1 MATQFYSK
9 RNLQFLLY
17 EVFNAEVLTQYSYYQ
32 DHARETFDMVLDSA
46 EQISEKLLKP
56 LLTEMDRKEPQLVD
70 GRIKIHEGMFP
81 ILKKFGEDGWINA
94 GFSYDEGGQQIP
106 STVLSSAAFIFQ
118 AANYSSSVF
127 PFLTSGAAN
136 LIRSFGSQELKE
148 TFTPKMYTGEWQGT
162 MALTEPDAGSSLSD
176 ISTTAEPTENEGV
189 YKIKGQKIYISAGD
203 HDGCDNVIHLMLA
216 KIKGGPS
223 GAKGISLFVVPQK
236 RAMSFEPRAVSNELS
251 ALSHEQRAVS
261 ENDSEQ
267 LTTQGSKLIAQ
278 SLELQD
284 NDVIT
289 AGVYHKMG
297 YKGAP
302 IAHLMVGSNDNTFGY
317 LVGEPHKGL
326 TYMFQMMNEARIGV
340 GMNATAIGTAAYYAS
355 LEYAK
360 ERPQGR
366 VISDK
371 DITKPQVQIIRH
383 ADVKRM
389 LLFQKAVVEGS
400 LALLTQCSMYADLAS
415 VTEGEEKEHYHL
427 LLDLLTPIAKSYPSE
442 MCCLTTSAAVQILG
456 GAGYT
461 TDFPVEQFYR
471 EARIHPIHEGTTG
484 IHGLDLLGRKI
495 IIKNGKSLQLLVAEI
510 LKTIEKA
517 SSIDRLKPFAQK
529 LQTYL
534 GKTDTV
540 TKHLLGLAS
549 KDLEIFLSDATL
561 YLELFGIMTIAWQ
574 WLVQAIKAE
583 EALLAGATGDDYDFY
598 QGKIFTL
605 RYFYEYEL
613 VKIDSLMKRLLSED
627 NVTVEMEA
635 GWF

>member
-17 EVFNAEVLTQYSYYQ
+17 EVFDAESLTQYSYYQ

-176 ISTTAEPTENEGV
+176 ITTTAEPTENEGV

-236 RAMSFEPRAVSNELS
+236 RIKEEGDGRSGGKNETAQNS
-251 ALSHEQRAVS
+251 
-261 ENDSEQ
+261 Q
-267 LTTQGSKLIAQ
+267 LTNHNSQ
-278 SLELQD
+278 LEN

-317 LVGEPHKGL
+317 LLGEPHKGL

-366 VISDK
+366 LISDK

-400 LALLTQCSMYADLAS
+400 LSLLTQCSMYADLAS
-415 VTEGEEKEHYHL
+415 VTEGEEREHYHL
-427 LLDLLTPIAKSYPSE
+427 LLDLLTPIAKTYPSE

-529 LQTYL
+529 IQTYL

-540 TKHLLGLAS
+540 TKHLLSLAS

-561 YLELFGIMTIAWQ
+561 YLELFGIITIAWQ

-583 EALLAGATGDDYDFY
+583 EALQAGATGDDFDFY

-635 GWF
+635 EWF

>member
-1 MATQFYSK
+1 MAQQFYSK

-17 EVFNAEVLTQYSYYQ
+17 EVFNAEVLTQYTYYQ

-176 ISTTAEPTENEGV
+176 ITTTAEPTDNESV

-236 RAMSFEPRAVSNELS
+236 RIEETGDGRNGGNNEV
-251 ALSHEQRAVS
+251 ALNS
-261 ENDSEQ
+261 E
-267 LTTQGSKLIAQ
+267 LITNNQ
-278 SLELQD
+278 SLIT

-389 LLFQKAVVEGS
+389 LLFQKAVIEGS

-495 IIKNGKSLQLLVAEI
+495 IIKNGKSLQLLVAEM

-529 LQTYL
+529 LQVYL

-540 TKHLLGLAS
+540 TKHLLSLAS

-583 EALLAGATGDDYDFY
+583 EALLAGATGDDFDFY

-613 VKIDSLMKRLLSED
+613 VKIDALMKRLLSED

>member
-17 EVFNAEVLTQYSYYQ
+17 EVLDVQSLIKYPYFQ

-56 LLTEMDRKEPQLVD
+56 LLTEMDRKEPQLVN
-70 GRIKIHEGMFP
+70 GRIKIHAGMFP

-94 GFSYDEGGQQIP
+94 GFSYEEGGQQIP

-176 ISTTAEPTENEGV
+176 ISTTAEPTDSEGV

-236 RAMSFEPRAVSNELS
+236 RNS
-251 ALSHEQRAVS
+251 
-261 ENDSEQ
+261 Q
-267 LTTQGSKLIAQ
+267 LI
-278 SLELQD
+278 D

-289 AGVYHKMG
+289 AGIYHKMG

-302 IAHLMVGSNDNTFGY
+302 IAHLMIGSNDNTLGY

-326 TYMFQMMNEARIGV
+326 MYMFQMMNEARIGV

-371 DITKPQVQIIRH
+371 DIAKPQVQIIRH

-400 LALLTQCSMYADLAS
+400 LALLTQCSMYADLAL
-415 VTEGEEKEHYHL
+415 VTEGEEREHYHL

-484 IHGLDLLGRKI
+484 IHGLDLLGRKMS
-495 IIKNGKSLQLLVAEI
+495 IKNGKSLQLLVAEI

-517 SSIDRLKPFAQK
+517 SSLDQLKPFAQK
-529 LQTYL
+529 LQIYL
-534 GKTDTV
+534 SKTDTV

-549 KDLEIFLSDATL
+549 KDVEIFLSDATL

-583 EALLAGATGDDYDFY
+583 KALLAGATGDDFDFY

-613 VKIDSLMKRLLSED
+613 VKIDALMKRLLSED

-635 GWF
+635 AWF

>member
-17 EVFNAEVLTQYSYYQ
+17 EVFNVQSLTQYSYFQ

-56 LLTEMDRKEPQLVD
+56 ILTEMDRKEPQLVD
-70 GRIKIHEGMFP
+70 GKIKIHPGMFP

-94 GFSYDEGGQQIP
+94 GFSYEEGGQQIP
-106 STVLSSAAFIFQ
+106 ATVLNSAAFIFQ

-148 TFTPKMYTGEWQGT
+148 IFTPKMYSGEWQGT

-176 ISTTAEPTENEGV
+176 ISTTAESTENKGV

-216 KIKGGPS
+216 KIKGGPA
-223 GAKGISLFVVPQK
+223 GAKGISLFIVPQK
-236 RAMSFEPRAVSNELS
+236 RIKDEGDGRNGGKNETAQNS
-251 ALSHEQRAVS
+251 
-261 ENDSEQ
+261 Q
-267 LTTQGSKLIAQ
+267 LTNHNAQ
-278 SLELQD
+278 LEN

-340 GMNATAIGTAAYYAS
+340 GMNAAAIGTAAYYAS

-366 VISDK
+366 LISDK
-371 DITKPQVQIIRH
+371 DMTKTQVQIIRH

-389 LLFQKAVVEGS
+389 LLFQKSVVEGS

-415 VTEGEEKEHYHL
+415 VTEGEAQERYHL

-510 LKTIEKA
+510 LKTTEKA
-517 SSIDRLKPFAQK
+517 SSIDRLKPFTQK
-529 LQTYL
+529 LQIYL
-534 GKTDTV
+534 AKTDTV

-583 EALLAGATGDDYDFY
+583 EVLQAGAAGNDFDFY

-613 VKIDSLMKRLLSED
+613 VKIDTLMKRLLSED

-635 GWF
+635 AWF

>member
-70 GRIKIHEGMFP
+70 GRIRIHEGMFP

-176 ISTTAEPTENEGV
+176 ITTTAEPTDNESV

-236 RAMSFEPRAVSNELS
+236 RLNNS
-251 ALSHEQRAVS
+251 
-261 ENDSEQ
+261 Q
-267 LTTQGSKLIAQ
+267 LES
-278 SLELQD
+278 

-389 LLFQKAVVEGS
+389 LLFQKAVIEGS

-495 IIKNGKSLQLLVAEI
+495 IIKNGKSLQLLVAEM

-529 LQTYL
+529 LQVYL

-540 TKHLLGLAS
+540 TKHLLSLAS

-583 EALLAGATGDDYDFY
+583 EALLAGATGDDFDFY

>member
-9 RNLQFLLY
+9 RNLQFLLH
-17 EVFNAEVLTQYSYYQ
+17 EVLDVESLTKYPYFQ

-70 GRIKIHEGMFP
+70 GKIKIHEGMFP

-106 STVLSSAAFIFQ
+106 ATVLSSAAFIFQ

-176 ISTTAEPTENEGV
+176 ISTTAESTENDAECRPGV

-216 KIKGGPS
+216 KIKGGPA

-236 RAMSFEPRAVSNELS
+236 RTVSDEPRAMSNEQGIS
-251 ALSHEQRAVS
+251 S
-261 ENDSEQ
+261 ENSQ
-267 LTTQGSKLIAQ
+267 LKAHSSK
-278 SLELQD
+278 LQD
-284 NDVIT
+284 NDVLT

-302 IAHLMVGSNDNTFGY
+302 IAHLMVGSNDNAFGY

-366 VISDK
+366 LISDK

-389 LLFQKAVVEGS
+389 LLFQKAIVEGS
-400 LALLTQCSMYADLAS
+400 MALLTQCSMYADLAS
-415 VTEGEEKEHYHL
+415 VTEGEEQEHYHL

-517 SSIDRLKPFAQK
+517 SSIDRLKPFTQK
-529 LQTYL
+529 LQVYL
-534 GKTDTV
+534 GKTDNV
-540 TKHLLGLAS
+540 TKHLLSLAS
-549 KDLEIFLSDATL
+549 NDLEIFLSDATL

-583 EALLAGATGDDYDFY
+583 EALQAGATGDDYDFY

-635 GWF
+635 AWF

>member
-17 EVFNAEVLTQYSYYQ
+17 EVFNTETLTQYPYYQ

-94 GFSYDEGGQQIP
+94 GFSYEEGGQQIP

-118 AANYSSSVF
+118 TANYSSSVF

-176 ISTTAEPTENEGV
+176 ITTSAELTDNVGV

-236 RAMSFEPRAVSNELS
+236 RLNNS
-251 ALSHEQRAVS
+251 
-261 ENDSEQ
+261 Q
-267 LTTQGSKLIAQ
+267 LES
-278 SLELQD
+278 
-284 NDVIT
+284 NDVLT

-366 VISDK
+366 LISDK

-389 LLFQKAVVEGS
+389 LLFQKAVIEGS

-495 IIKNGKSLQLLVAEI
+495 IIKNGKSLQLLVAEM

-529 LQTYL
+529 LQVYL

-540 TKHLLGLAS
+540 TKHLLSLAS

-583 EALLAGATGDDYDFY
+583 EALLAEATGDDFDFY

>member
-1 MATQFYSK
+1 MALQFFSK

-17 EVFNAEVLTQYSYYQ
+17 EVFDAERLTKYEYFQ

-46 EQISEKLLKP
+46 EQIAEKLLKP
-56 LLTEMDRKEPQLVD
+56 LLTEMDRKEPQLVN
-70 GRIKIHEGMFP
+70 GKIRIHEGMFP

-94 GFSYDEGGQQIP
+94 GFDYEDGGQQIP
-106 STVLSSAAFIFQ
+106 ATVLNLAAFIFQ
-118 AANYSSSVF
+118 SANYSSSVF

-136 LIRSFGSQELKE
+136 LLRSFGSQELRN

-176 ISTTAEPTENEGV
+176 ISTSAEPTDIEGIF
-189 YKIKGQKIYISAGD
+189 KIKGQKIYISAGD
-203 HDGCDNVIHLMLA
+203 HDGCENVIHLMLA
-216 KIKGGPS
+216 KIKGGPK
-223 GAKGISLFVVPQK
+223 GAKGISLFAVPQK
-236 RAMSFEPRAVSNELS
+236 RIVVSNEGQAMNNES
-251 ALSHEQRAVS
+251 SDTAYSTS
-261 ENDSEQ
+261 N
-267 LTTQGSKLIAQ
+267 TSKFTPQISNLI
-278 SLELQD
+278 D

-302 IAHLMVGSNDNTFGY
+302 IAHLMVGSNDNTLGY

-326 TYMFQMMNEARIGV
+326 TYMFQMMNEARVGV
-340 GMNATAIGTAAYYAS
+340 GMNATAIGTAAFYAS

-371 DITKPQVQIIRH
+371 DHSKPQVQIIRH

-400 LALLTQCSMYADLAS
+400 LSLLTQCAIYTDLAH
-415 VTEGEEKEHYHL
+415 VTEGEEQENYHL

-495 IIKNGKSLQLLVAEI
+495 IIKNGKSLTLLVAEI
-510 LKTIEKA
+510 MKTIEQA
-517 SSIDRLKPFAQK
+517 NQFESLKPYATTLIK
-529 LQTYL
+529 YL
-534 GKTDTV
+534 GKTDVV
-540 TKHLLGLAS
+540 TKHLLSLAS
-549 KDLEIFLSDATL
+549 KDLEVFLSDATL
-561 YLELFGIMTIAWQ
+561 YLELFGINVIAWQ
-574 WLVQAIKAE
+574 WLVQGIKAE
-583 EALLAGATGDDYDFY
+583 EALIAGAMSDDFDFY
-598 QGKIFTL
+598 QGKIHAL

-613 VKIDSLMKRLLSED
+613 VKIDSLMNRLLSND
-627 NVTVEMEA
+627 NVTVEMQA
-635 GWF
+635 AWF

>member
-17 EVFNAEVLTQYSYYQ
+17 EVLDVQSLTEYPYFQ

-70 GRIKIHEGMFP
+70 GKIKIHAGMFP

-94 GFSYDEGGQQIP
+94 GFSYEEGGQQIP
-106 STVLSSAAFIFQ
+106 ATVLSSAAFIFQ

-136 LIRSFGSQELKE
+136 LIRSFGSQELKD

-176 ISTTAEPTENEGV
+176 ISTTAESTENKGV

-236 RAMSFEPRAVSNELS
+236 IAMSFEPRATSNE
-251 ALSHEQRAVS
+251 Q
-261 ENDSEQ
+261 ENSQ
-267 LTTQGSKLIAQ
+267 LTAHGSL
-278 SLELQD
+278 LQD

-366 VISDK
+366 LISDK

-389 LLFQKAVVEGS
+389 LLFQKAVIEGS

-415 VTEGEEKEHYHL
+415 VTEGEEQERYHL

-517 SSIDRLKPFAQK
+517 NSIDRLKPFAQK
-529 LQTYL
+529 LQIYL
-534 GKTDTV
+534 GKTDSV

-574 WLVQAIKAE
+574 WLVQAIKAA
-583 EALLAGATGDDYDFY
+583 EALEAGATGDDFDFY

-613 VKIDSLMKRLLSED
+613 VKIDALMKRLLSED

-635 GWF
+635 AWF

>member
-17 EVFNAEVLTQYSYYQ
+17 EVFDAQSLTSYPYYQ
-32 DHARETFDMVLDSA
+32 DHARDTFDMVLDSA

-70 GRIKIHEGMFP
+70 GKIKIHEGMFP

-94 GFSYDEGGQQIP
+94 GFSYEEGGQQIP

-176 ISTTAEPTENEGV
+176 ITTTAEPTENDAECRPGV

-236 RAMSFEPRAVSNELS
+236 RIALSNGERAVRDEGRAMSGESSPSP
-251 ALSHEQRAVS
+251 
-261 ENDSEQ
+261 
-267 LTTQGSKLIAQ
+267 LTPHAS
-278 SLELQD
+278 SLTPNPSYLED

-366 VISDK
+366 LISDK
-371 DITKPQVQIIRH
+371 DITKPQVQIINH

-400 LALLTQCSMYADLAS
+400 LSLLTQCSMYADLAS
-415 VTEGEEKEHYHL
+415 VTEGEEREHYHL

-471 EARIHPIHEGTTG
+471 EARIHPIHEGTTA

-583 EALLAGATGDDYDFY
+583 EALQAGATGDDFNFY
-598 QGKIFTL
+598 QGKIFTT

-613 VKIDSLMKRLLSED
+613 VKIDALMKRLLSED

>member
-1 MATQFYSK
+1 MAAQFYSK

-17 EVFNAEVLTQYSYYQ
+17 EVFDSESLTQYPYYQ
-32 DHARETFDMVLDSA
+32 DHARETFDMILDSA

-70 GRIKIHEGMFP
+70 GKIKIHEGMFP

-136 LIRSFGSQELKE
+136 LIRSFGSRELKE

-176 ISTTAEPTENEGV
+176 ITTTAEFTENDGI

-236 RAMSFEPRAVSNELS
+236 RAVGEEQKARSKNETLM
-251 ALSHEQRAVS
+251 
-261 ENDSEQ
+261 
-267 LTTQGSKLIAQ
+267 
-278 SLELQD
+278 LQD

-302 IAHLMVGSNDNTFGY
+302 IAHLMVGSNDNAFGY

-366 VISDK
+366 LITDK
-371 DITKPQVQIIRH
+371 DISKPQVQIIRH

-389 LLFQKAVVEGS
+389 LLFQKSVVEGS
-400 LALLTQCSMYADLAS
+400 LSLLTQCSMYADLAS
-415 VTEGEEKEHYHL
+415 VTEGEEREHYHL
-427 LLDLLTPIAKSYPSE
+427 LLDLLTPIAKTYPSE

-495 IIKNGKSLQLLVAEI
+495 IIKNGKSLQLLVTEI
-510 LKTIEKA
+510 LKTIEEA

-529 LQTYL
+529 LQAYL
-534 GKTDTV
+534 VKTDTV
-540 TKHLLGLAS
+540 TKHLLGLSS

-583 EALLAGATGDDYDFY
+583 EALLAGATGNDFDFY

-613 VKIDSLMKRLLSED
+613 VKIDALMKRLLSED

-635 GWF
+635 EWF